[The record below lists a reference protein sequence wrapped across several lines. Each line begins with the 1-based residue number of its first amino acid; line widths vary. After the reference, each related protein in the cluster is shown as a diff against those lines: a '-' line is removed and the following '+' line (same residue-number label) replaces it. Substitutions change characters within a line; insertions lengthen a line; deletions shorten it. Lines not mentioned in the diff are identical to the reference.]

1 MTHLLVI
8 EDHPDIMYILTRLLR
23 AAGYEVSAAHDGVEG
38 VALALQLQPDL
49 VLLDLAIPRMDGWQV
64 LEVLRSHPSTQH
76 LPVLIQTASP
86 VEHVQRRVQTLA
98 GANLVDCIQ
107 KPWRTDALLQAIVEL
122 LATASSAT

>member
-49 VLLDLAIPRMDGWQV
+49 VLLDLAIPAYGRVAGSGGAAKPPIDAAFA
-64 LEVLRSHPSTQH
+64 RAHPN
-76 LPVLIQTASP
+76 
-86 VEHVQRRVQTLA
+86 
-98 GANLVDCIQ
+98 G
-107 KPWRTDALLQAIVEL
+107 
-122 LATASSAT
+122 

>member
-49 VLLDLAIPRMDGWQV
+49 VLLDLAIPRMDGWQWNTYNGACKR
-64 LEVLRSHPSTQH
+64 LQG
-76 LPVLIQTASP
+76 QTSLTVFKSLGEPMRCCRQSSSCSP
-86 VEHVQRRVQTLA
+86 QLA
-98 GANLVDCIQ
+98 RQ
-107 KPWRTDALLQAIVEL
+107 PE
-122 LATASSAT
+122 